1 MNSKIK
7 MQATENVENN
17 KMIRKRKNV
26 KLINNS
32 VSRKVYLFIKN
43 ILDIFVGLIGMI
55 ILIPLTVI
63 VWIVFKI
70 TRDKGPIF
78 YSHTRIGKDGKP
90 FKLHK
95 FRTMYINAD
104 EELEKILQKDENLRK
119 EWDENRKLAEDPRIT
134 KFGKI
139 LRKTSLDEF
148 PNFIEVLTGKMSLIG
163 PRAVVP
169 EELKMFGKYKDE
181 ILKVKPG
188 ITGYWAANGRSNIS
202 YKERVK
208 METYYARNVSFM
220 LDVKIFFKTIISI
233 ISKNG
238 AF

>member
-1 MNSKIK
+1 MKI
-7 MQATENVENN
+7 A
-17 KMIRKRKNV
+17 
-26 KLINNS
+26 
-32 VSRKVYLFIKN
+32 
-43 ILDIFVGLIGMI
+43 
-55 ILIPLTVI
+55 
-63 VWIVFKI
+63 
-70 TRDKGPIF
+70 
-78 YSHTRIGKDGKP
+78 
-90 FKLHK
+90 
-95 FRTMYINAD
+95 
-104 EELEKILQKDENLRK
+104 
-119 EWDENRKLAEDPRIT
+119 LAEDPRIT